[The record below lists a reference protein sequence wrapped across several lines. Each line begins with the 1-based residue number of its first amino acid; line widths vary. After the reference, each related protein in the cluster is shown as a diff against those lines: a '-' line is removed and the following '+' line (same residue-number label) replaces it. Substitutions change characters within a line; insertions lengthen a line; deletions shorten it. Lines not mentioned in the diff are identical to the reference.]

1 MTIDIPDLTSLSLV
15 SFFAFLLLVAAI
27 DTGTAIVLALVRGT
41 FSTAYVMTYL
51 RTHVLLRVFPIF
63 GLALV
68 GHGIAQ
74 LSIPAVAAAWAAA
87 GASLV
92 GYIVETIGSLR
103 DSFATSTPPIS
114 PPATVTP
121 PAP

>member
-1 MTIDIPDLTSLSLV
+1 MTIEIPDLTNLSLV
-15 SFFAFLLLVAAI
+15 AFFGLLLLVAAI
-27 DTGTAIVLALVRGT
+27 DTGTAIVLSLIRGT
-41 FSTAYVMTYL
+41 FSTAYVMQYL

-74 LSIPAVAAAWAAA
+74 LSIPAIAAAWAAA
-87 GASLV
+87 VASLV

-103 DSFATSTPPIS
+103 DSFTASTPP
-114 PPATVTP
+114 P
-121 PAP
+121 PAPAV